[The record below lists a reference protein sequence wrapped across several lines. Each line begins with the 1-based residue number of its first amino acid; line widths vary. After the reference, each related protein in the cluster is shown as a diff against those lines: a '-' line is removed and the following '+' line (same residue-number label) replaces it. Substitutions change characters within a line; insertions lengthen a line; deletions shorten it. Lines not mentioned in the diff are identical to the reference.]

1 MNQKELPKKISQNI
15 KRLRLAANI
24 SQSELARRIGITPA
38 AISYYENNGD
48 RTPSIYILCELAKV
62 FRVSIEELTGIK
74 ELSSEA
80 FSEAKAFFSQ
90 FGQINNLSEEN
101 QQLVKT
107 LVNNLL
113 K

>member
-15 KRLRLAANI
+15 KRLRLAENI
-24 SQSELARRIGITPA
+24 NQSELAKMAGVTQA
-38 AISYYENNGD
+38 AISFIENNGK
-48 RTPSIYILCELAKV
+48 RTPSLYLLCELAKV